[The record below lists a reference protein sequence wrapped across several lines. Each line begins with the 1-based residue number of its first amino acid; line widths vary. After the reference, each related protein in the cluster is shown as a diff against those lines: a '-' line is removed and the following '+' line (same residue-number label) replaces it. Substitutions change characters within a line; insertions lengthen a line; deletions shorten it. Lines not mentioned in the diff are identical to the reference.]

1 MTKPLCSLNSFQMS
15 AERSALSALSTALI
29 FNVQRPASVLN
40 NTVLLLIEVATQLEY
55 SGPVASAEESIQ

>member
-1 MTKPLCSLNSFQMS
+1 MS